1 MLDAESEHD
10 SDSFEDEEFGEDLP
24 EIGKPLT

>member
-24 EIGKPLT
+24 EIGKPF